1 MDLSWDIAVSLCE
14 RTTTHLWFL
23 LSKLAGYTK
32 LFVFLTS
39 HALKL
44 MDHPEVSNNIVDLG
58 CLAAKDD
65 RELYEPG
72 K

>member
-1 MDLSWDIAVSLCE
+1 MSLCE
-14 RTTTHLWFL
+14 RTTTHLWFH